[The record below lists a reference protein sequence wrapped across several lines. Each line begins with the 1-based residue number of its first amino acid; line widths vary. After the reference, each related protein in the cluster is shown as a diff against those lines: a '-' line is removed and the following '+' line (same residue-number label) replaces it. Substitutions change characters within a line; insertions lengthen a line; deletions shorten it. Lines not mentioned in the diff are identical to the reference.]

1 MGRQHHLGLE
11 VEGVSYELLLGN
23 DEELLQQARR
33 EGQQH
38 QQRAALPGTRGPAL
52 PAIAAASSGV
62 SGSGS
67 LPVPL
72 LPDEHFADVRA
83 AGPGSGLGGAGGQG
97 RAASLALPAAT
108 LSGPL
113 ELVLSEP
120 EQVRGPCGYS
130 WALQTHNPYLR
141 HVHPGAGPEGAGEW
155 DARTGCS
162 RCQELTDWS

>member
-1 MGRQHHLGLE
+1 M
-11 VEGVSYELLLGN
+11 SYELLLGN

-38 QQRAALPGTRGPAL
+38 QQRAALPGTLGPAL
-52 PAIAAASSGV
+52 PAIAAGSSGV
-62 SGSGS
+62 SGADSDS

-72 LPDEHFADVRA
+72 LPEEHFADVRA

-120 EQVRGPCGYS
+120 EQVRRPCLNPKRMLKTHTPRS
-130 WALQTHNPYLR
+130 W
-141 HVHPGAGPEGAGEW
+141 
-155 DARTGCS
+155 S
-162 RCQELTDWS
+162 